1 MLNKL
6 EITDAV
12 DNVTLNVSIIK
23 ENYKIFIILACS
35 TLWPQALPS
44 IHVTIVTFATSSV
57 VLKMAAAVSLGNSN
71 AWALLKHLHLL

>member
-23 ENYKIFIILACS
+23 LQNF
-35 TLWPQALPS
+35 
-44 IHVTIVTFATSSV
+44 HNFG
-57 VLKMAAAVSLGNSN
+57 M
-71 AWALLKHLHLL
+71 